1 VGAKLTVMRF
11 IRSQHGQAAVEL
23 VAMLPVIVLV
33 AGSVWQVAV
42 AGQALWLVGS
52 AARAAARAHAVGL
65 DPEAAARSALPARL
79 ERGVRVRTARDGSV
93 TVVVPVPAVLGP
105 ARLGTVDAR
114 ARFEPQS

>member
-1 VGAKLTVMRF
+1 MRF

-23 VAMLPVIVLV
+23 VALLPVIVLV

-52 AARAAARAHAVGL
+52 AARAAARANAVGL
-65 DPEAAARSALPARL
+65 DPEAAARSALPDRL
-79 ERGVRVRTARDGSV
+79 ERGMRVRTAKDGSV